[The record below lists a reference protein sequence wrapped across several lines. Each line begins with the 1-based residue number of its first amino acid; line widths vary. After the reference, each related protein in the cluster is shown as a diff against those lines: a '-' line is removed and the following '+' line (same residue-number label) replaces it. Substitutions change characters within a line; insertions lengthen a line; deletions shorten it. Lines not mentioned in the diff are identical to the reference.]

1 MHIFGETETSEYME
15 LFLCGFKVMSSMI
28 NLKASHKTPTININA
43 NPVTNVHVTNRGS
56 DGTTTTVQYPP
67 ADQCVMGPGITYPNA
82 GQFQS
87 VAPQAVSSFTS
98 DMSAFQSDDPEKAR
112 LMRENAVLKLII
124 DIQHSNPLIVN
135 KYIIADDETLV
146 KMVALLCN
154 ATEVHID
161 ADDVGRGC
169 ISKNTYR
176 KVHSIYVVVDG
187 QTMNLKYHFSD
198 VMKILKD
205 LHISTKYVF

>member
-1 MHIFGETETSEYME
+1 
-15 LFLCGFKVMSSMI
+15 MI
-28 NLKASHKTPTININA
+28 NLKASHKTPTINISA

-56 DGTTTTVQYPP
+56 DGLVLGASSPNNGTTTTVQYPP
-67 ADQCVMGPGITYPNA
+67 PDQGVMGPGITYPNA

-87 VAPQAVSSFTS
+87 VAPLSDEHMARPRASPQAVSSFTS